1 MIWRVLGLAAVA
13 LLGYGIVA
21 GVEQGSACK
30 PQYLFQA
37 EGPEGVVW
45 ANITLTHRR
54 ATEPYLP
61 IVIGIQNTSRDSVK
75 VTRES
80 LWLNDLDGLVYSMPT
95 VKALRG
101 GYDKIL
107 ADQRLL
113 SVDGIPWLNWRR
125 GRRFE
130 PSNFFPDMRAVR
142 GNTTKDRITLR
153 GGFGMVDLF
162 YFERPRDLAPCAP
175 FFVVVHPEGWQ
186 TPIRFSVFI
195 T

>member
-80 LWLNDLDGLVYSMPT
+80 LWLNDLDGLVSPQQLGFT
-95 VKALRG
+95 GAFT
-101 GYDKIL
+101 GYFC
-107 ADQRLL
+107 
-113 SVDGIPWLNWRR
+113 IPVEKSPAFSIRP
-125 GRRFE
+125 E
-130 PSNFFPDMRAVR
+130 PKPPDV
-142 GNTTKDRITLR
+142 
-153 GGFGMVDLF
+153 
-162 YFERPRDLAPCAP
+162 
-175 FFVVVHPEGWQ
+175 
-186 TPIRFSVFI
+186 
-195 T
+195 